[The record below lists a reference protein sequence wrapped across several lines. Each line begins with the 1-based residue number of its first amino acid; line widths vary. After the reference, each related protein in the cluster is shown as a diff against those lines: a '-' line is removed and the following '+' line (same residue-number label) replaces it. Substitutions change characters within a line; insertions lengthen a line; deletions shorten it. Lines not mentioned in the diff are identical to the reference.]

1 MKKYILIVFLCLVV
15 IMLLQFF
22 KNSPFS
28 TIDANHIHN
37 ISPEQA
43 EQMIKENKIYLL
55 DVRTQA
61 EYDEQH
67 YKNAHLI
74 PSNEI
79 ESRIDEVP
87 TDKTILVHCRSGSRA
102 ANISHVF
109 ADRTNQEV
117 YILAGFPLYSEEVTE
132 IKK

>member
-1 MKKYILIVFLCLVV
+1 MKKGIIIVILGLVV

-28 TIDANHIHN
+28 TIDAQHIHN

-61 EYDEQH
+61 EYDEKH

-79 ESRIDEVP
+79 AERVDEVP
-87 TDKTILVHCRSGSRA
+87 TDKTVLIHCRSGSRA

-109 ADRTNQEV
+109 ADRTNQEI
-117 YILAGFPLYSEEVTE
+117 YILAGFPLYSDE
-132 IKK
+132 ISEKK

>member
-1 MKKYILIVFLCLVV
+1 MKKSIIIVILGLVI

-28 TIDANHIHN
+28 TIDAQHIHN

-43 EQMIKENKIYLL
+43 EQMIKENNIYLL

-61 EYDEQH
+61 EYDEKH

-79 ESRIDEVP
+79 EERVNEVP
-87 TDKTILVHCRSGSRA
+87 TDKTVLIHCRSGSRA

-109 ADRTNQEV
+109 ADRKNQDI
-117 YILAGFPLYSEEVTE
+117 YILAGFPLYSDE
-132 IKK
+132 ISEKK